1 MDEIKDFLKSRSV
14 VNLTI
19 VIINIAVFLI
29 LSFMGDTENADFM
42 VRHGAS
48 YAPYIVQEGKY
59 YLLITSMFL
68 HFGLEHLFNNMVVLI
83 FGCNLRCNRCN
94 FMADH
99 KKQRKIR

>member
-48 YAPYIVQEGKY
+48 YTPIPAQRHCST
-59 YLLITSMFL
+59 TSS
-68 HFGLEHLFNNMVVLI
+68 GS
-83 FGCNLRCNRCN
+83 
-94 FMADH
+94 
-99 KKQRKIR
+99 